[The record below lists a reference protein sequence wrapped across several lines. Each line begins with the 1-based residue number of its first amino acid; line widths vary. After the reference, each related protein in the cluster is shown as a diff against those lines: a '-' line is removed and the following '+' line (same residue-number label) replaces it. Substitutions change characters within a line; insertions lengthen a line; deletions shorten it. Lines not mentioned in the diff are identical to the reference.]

1 LKWQTLLLPSILHPL
16 NLWLEI
22 FSSVLSGTAGFGLG
36 RLSSRLPKGWWSLG
50 YFIPLALILIYG
62 VDIHFPSLLSS
73 ASAVSWLLIGRKK
86 FAILGFAAAMLLS
99 TPLSRL
105 PQKRDRTGIVMFIV
119 AIIFGSSIWPFL
131 APMFNRS
138 QLAQLHTRIDA
149 DGVCLQNTGYTCG
162 PAAAVTALRKL
173 GFPAEEGEIA
183 VLSQTSSFTGTP
195 PDLLAEALQQR
206 YGRDGLIADYR
217 FFKNLDELQQAGLTL
232 AVVKFSFMVDHYV
245 TVLKV
250 NDFAVTVGDPLN
262 GIQIISRG
270 DFLNEWRFCGIV
282 LKKKI

>member
-1 LKWQTLLLPSILHPL
+1 M

-22 FSSVLSGTAGFGLG
+22 IFSALFGIVGFALG
-36 RLSSRLPKGWWSLG
+36 HLPSRLPKGWWLLG
-50 YFIPLALILIYG
+50 YFVPLTVILIYG
-62 VDIHFPSLLSS
+62 VGIHYPSLLSS
-73 ASAVSWLLIGRKK
+73 ASAVSWLIVGRKK
-86 FAILGFAAAMLLS
+86 FTILGFVAAMVLA

-105 PQKRDRTGIVMFIV
+105 PRKRDRTVIVSFIV
-119 AIIFGSSIWPFL
+119 ATIFVSSIWPFL
-131 APMFNRS
+131 TPMFNRS

-162 PAAAVTALRKL
+162 PAAAVTALRRL
-173 GFPAEEGEIA
+173 GLPAEEGEIA
-183 VLSQTSSFTGTP
+183 ILSQTSSFTGTP

-206 YGRDGLIADYR
+206 YGRDGLIVDYR
-217 FFKNLDELQQAGLTL
+217 FFKNLDELQKAGLTL

-250 NDFAVTVGDPLN
+250 SDSAVTVGDPLS

-270 DFLNEWRFCGIV
+270 EFLNQWRSCGIV